1 MQYYYL
7 IAGLPDYPLDI
18 DGVVAGTLRIDVPL
32 IKRQIMGELSP
43 NDQRAVRLLYTYY
56 DIENI
61 IGYIRGSKLP
71 FNQLG
76 NLTPQEVALLVDRTV
91 DESDG
96 GGQLLPEELAE
107 RLGRL
112 AVPSAV
118 RLLID
123 RFRARTDDEQ
133 GLTPEEFEPMSLDDL
148 ERELFITFYN
158 TCGAV
163 PGYSG
168 AAGRWSDL
176 CPARSAVPVFL
187 RQWADCDRTVR
198 NIVAAYKGRQL
209 GLDAEAKAGM
219 IVETNPELREAYLN
233 SAAADFGMKDTFP
246 YAEAL
251 IQVLETEDFVERER
265 KLDQL
270 RADIADTLAE
280 QDYFGIGRVMDYLIR
295 LNILHRWAVLDA
307 ERGRGTFRELVGGLT
322 SSDTINAAVGTPSL
336 T

>member
-7 IAGLPDYPLDI
+7 IAGLPDYPFDI

-43 NDQRAVRLLYTYY
+43 ADQRAVRLLYTYY

-76 NLTPQEVALLVDRTV
+76 NLTPKEVVLLVDRTV
-91 DESDG
+91 DETDG

-107 RLGRL
+107 RLDRL
-112 AVPSAV
+112 AVPSSV
-118 RLLID
+118 RLLVD
-123 RFRARTDDEQ
+123 RFRARTDEEQ
-133 GLTPEEFEPMSLDDL
+133 SVNPEEMAPLSLDDL

-158 TCGAV
+158 TCGAAS
-163 PGYSG
+163 GYATS
-168 AAGRWSDL
+168 AGRWSDL
-176 CPARSAVPVFL
+176 CPARSAVPAFL

-198 NIVAAYKGRQL
+198 NMVAAYKGRQL
-209 GLDAEAKAGM
+209 GLDAETRAGM

-251 IQVLETEDFVERER
+251 VQVLETEDFVERER

-307 ERGRGTFRELVGGLT
+307 ECGRGTFRELVGGLT
-322 SSDTINAAVGTPSL
+322 TADAINAAVGVPSF

>member
-18 DGVVAGTLRIDVPL
+18 EGVVAGTLRIDVPL
-32 IKRQIMGELSP
+32 IKQQIMGELSP
-43 NDQRAVRLLYTYY
+43 ADQRAVRLLYTYY

-76 NLTPQEVALLVDRTV
+76 NLTQKEIALLVDRTV
-91 DESDG
+91 DEAEGS
-96 GGQLLPEELAE
+96 GQLLPEELAE
-107 RLGRL
+107 RLDRL
-112 AVPSAV
+112 AVPSSV

-123 RFRARTDDEQ
+123 RFRVRTDEEQ
-133 GLTPEEFEPMSLDDL
+133 GVNLEEMAPLSTDDL

-158 TCGAV
+158 TCGS
-163 PGYSG
+163 GYAG
-168 AAGRWSDL
+168 TAGRWSDL
-176 CPARSAVPVFL
+176 CPTRSAVPAFL
-187 RQWADCDRTVR
+187 RQWAECDRTVR

-209 GLDAEAKAGM
+209 GLDAETKAGM
-219 IVETNPELREAYLN
+219 IVENNPELREAYLN
-233 SAAADFGMKDTFP
+233 SVVADFGMKDTFP

-322 SSDTINAAVGTPSL
+322 ESDAIHSAIGRPSL
-336 T
+336 V

>member
-91 DESDG
+91 DEADG

-176 CPARSAVPVFL
+176 CPARSAVPAFL

-322 SSDTINAAVGTPSL
+322 SSDTINTAVGTPSL

>member
-91 DESDG
+91 DEADG

-158 TCGAV
+158 ICGAV
-163 PGYSG
+163 PGYSS

-176 CPARSAVPVFL
+176 CPARSAVPAFL

-270 RADIADTLAE
+270 RADIADMLAE

>member
-76 NLTPQEVALLVDRTV
+76 NLTLQEVALLVDRTV
-91 DESDG
+91 DEADG

-148 ERELFITFYN
+148 ERELFMTFYN

-168 AAGRWSDL
+168 TAERWSDL
-176 CPARSAVPVFL
+176 CPARSAVPAFL

-322 SSDTINAAVGTPSL
+322 SSDTINAAVGTPNL

>member
-18 DGVVAGTLRIDVPL
+18 EGVVAGTLRIDVPL
-32 IKRQIMGELSP
+32 IKQQIMGELSP
-43 NDQRAVRLLYTYY
+43 ADQRAVRLLYTYY

-76 NLTPQEVALLVDRTV
+76 NLTQKEIALLVDRTV
-91 DESDG
+91 DEAEGS
-96 GGQLLPEELAE
+96 GQLLPEELAE
-107 RLGRL
+107 RLDRL
-112 AVPSAV
+112 AVPSSV

-123 RFRARTDDEQ
+123 RFRVRTDEEQ
-133 GLTPEEFEPMSLDDL
+133 GVNLEEMAPLSTDDL

-158 TCGAV
+158 TCGSGYAGAV
-163 PGYSG
+163 
-168 AAGRWSDL
+168 GRWNEL
-176 CPARSAVPVFL
+176 CPTRSAVPAFL
-187 RQWADCDRTVR
+187 RQWAECDRTVR

-209 GLDAEAKAGM
+209 GLDAETKAGM
-219 IVETNPELREAYLN
+219 IVENNPELREAYLN
-233 SAAADFGMKDTFP
+233 SAVADFGMKDTFP

-322 SSDTINAAVGTPSL
+322 ESDAIHSAIGRPSL
-336 T
+336 V